1 MKIKVPKIENLVP
14 KKDTETLL
22 MLKTET
28 MLKTLYLESLS
39 EKELKSYAIAKSHLG
54 MSFQL
59 EKSHGYLE
67 WKKKHILYS

>member
-1 MKIKVPKIENLVP
+1 MQMKIKVPKIENLEP
-14 KKDTETLL
+14 KKD
-22 MLKTET
+22 TET

-67 WKKKHILYS
+67 WKKKHIIDS